1 MSSSFYEMVITTVLL
16 IGAASAECPDYAQ
29 GLLNTAWSE
38 STGCIWADA
47 DESNNYENFDQ
58 AVERCK

>member
-1 MSSSFYEMVITTVLL
+1 MIFSVVLM
-16 IGAASAECPDYAQ
+16 IDTASAACPDYAQ

-47 DESNNYENFDQ
+47 DESNNYDNFDQ
-58 AVERCK
+58 ALERCK

>member
-1 MSSSFYEMVITTVLL
+1 MVFTTVLL

-58 AVERCK
+58 ALERCK